1 MSSHLNRF
9 KTACLATAVCIF
21 SNNVYAESEQSD
33 RVPTE
38 ELVEGIKSR
47 DGRWFEVELI
57 VFERKDDLNFR
68 EVFDKPIKALEPAR
82 KWDLIR
88 QQLQPNIDL
97 MLNKL
102 DECHADQNPLNK
114 IDDLDNTISEQ
125 EFFQQMQDY
134 KELIS
139 SKWQFTNALCL
150 LPSEKLSGLWQY
162 HNELTPLSKSE
173 LSTIPLDDIPEKI
186 SAGDY
191 DDFHD
196 VYLLADQNLALKEQY
211 FTLKKHRSFNPILH
225 LGWRQPGLSKRRS
238 IPVYLIA
245 GKNYSDDYRYDG
257 SAIIKAEEEPE
268 IEAIVENN
276 EIELL
281 NSADD
286 VLNANVNDN
295 LSTFIQKLQSGA
307 VVDFKSGKLVY
318 PNQSILPK
326 ETWALDGTIQVHLN
340 HYLFIES
347 EFNYRQPKS
356 QLVQPDSFLELA
368 VNEDENMDDTA
379 KVNDLSANSSANEPY
394 EVKYLQNYYLKQN
407 LRVYSGDIHYMDHP
421 KFGILIQVRKYRH

>member
-9 KTACLATAVCIF
+9 KIACLTAAVCIL
-21 SNNVYAESEQSD
+21 STNVFAENEQSD

-68 EVFDKPIKALEPAR
+68 EVFDTPIKALEPAR

-88 QQLQPNIDL
+88 QQLQPNIEL

-102 DECHADQNPLNK
+102 DECHANQNPLNK
-114 IDDLDNTISEQ
+114 LDDLENTATEQ

-139 SKWQFTNALCL
+139 SKWQFTNELCL
-150 LPSEKLSGLWQY
+150 LPSEKLTGLWNY
-162 HNELTPLSKSE
+162 HNELTPLSKPE
-173 LSTIPLDDIPEKI
+173 LSNVPLGDIPEKV

-196 VYLLADQNLALKEQY
+196 VYLLADQNLELKEQY

-225 LGWRQPGLSKRRS
+225 LGWRQPGLAKRRS
-238 IPVYLIA
+238 IPVYIIA
-245 GKNYSDDYRYDG
+245 GKNYSEDYRYDG
-257 SAIIKAEEEPE
+257 SAIIKAKEEPE
-268 IEAIVENN
+268 MVEEPN
-276 EIELL
+276 EQELL
-281 NSADD
+281 SSADD
-286 VLNANVNDN
+286 VLNENVNNN

-318 PNQSILPK
+318 PNQSTLPK
-326 ETWALDGTIQVHLN
+326 ETWSLDGTIKIHLN
-340 HYLFIES
+340 HYLFIDS
-347 EFNYRQPKS
+347 EFNYRQPESKF
-356 QLVQPDSFLELA
+356 VQPDSFLELA
-368 VNEDENMDDTA
+368 ENENNSADDTA
-379 KVNDLSANSSANEPY
+379 KDNESINNLSTDEAY
-394 EVKYLQNYYLKQN
+394 EIKYLQNYYLKQN